1 MRKMKGLCEIRP
13 VVKMTDIKIRPLKES
28 ELKGLSKLWTESG
41 IHFKVRGRDSPP
53 NLRRQRRSDP
63 ELFVGAF
70 EGKKM
75 LGAVIA
81 SDDGRKAW
89 INRLSVVPEAR
100 GRGIATALI
109 RHCERTLRRRGRH
122 IFCVHIEHDNPE
134 SMYLFKKEGY
144 DREDLIFYY
153 TKRDSKDY

>member
-1 MRKMKGLCEIRP
+1 
-13 VVKMTDIKIRPLKES
+13 MTGIKIRPLKES
-28 ELKGLSKLWTESG
+28 ELPRLRELWIASGLS
-41 IHFKVRGRDSPP
+41 FKPKGRDSPS
-53 NLRRQRRSDP
+53 NLRQQRRNDP
-63 ELFVGAF
+63 AMFVGAF
-70 EGKKM
+70 EGQKM

-89 INRLSVVPEAR
+89 INRLGVMPDAR

-109 RHCERTLRRRGRH
+109 KHCEKVLRRRGRR

-134 SMYLFKKEGY
+134 SMRLFAKEGY
-144 DREDLIFYY
+144 HKEDLIFYF

>member
-1 MRKMKGLCEIRP
+1 MKGLCEIRL
-13 VVKMTDIKIRPLKES
+13 VVKMTDIEIRPLKES
-28 ELKGLSKLWTESG
+28 ELKVMGKLWTESG
-41 IHFKVRGRDSPP
+41 LHFKVRGRDSPP

-63 ELFVGAF
+63 DLFVGAF

-89 INRLSVVPEAR
+89 INRLAVAPEAR

-153 TKRDSKDY
+153 TKRDSRDY